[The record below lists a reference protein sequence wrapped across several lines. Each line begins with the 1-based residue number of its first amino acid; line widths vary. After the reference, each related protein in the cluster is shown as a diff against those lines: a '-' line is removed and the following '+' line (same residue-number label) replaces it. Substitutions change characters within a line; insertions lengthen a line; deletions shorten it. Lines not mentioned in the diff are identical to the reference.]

1 MATQS
6 TNNDNTDIS
15 GEFSTTD
22 LEVSNFCGKLSGYFK
37 GSINNWGCNGEFTSY
52 RLNNDELKGIF
63 IGTMNAYGYIKK
75 CVNLKFAELPEEY
88 LYGEY
93 DNYMNNDDSEDD
105 RSEHDD
111 SNNVDN
117 DYHNTN

>member
-6 TNNDNTDIS
+6 TNNDKTDIS
-15 GEFSTTD
+15 GELLPSY
-22 LEVSNFCGKLSGYFK
+22 LEVSGFCGSLTGYLK
-37 GSINNWGCNGEFTSY
+37 GSINDWECNGEFTSY

-63 IGTMNAYGYIKK
+63 IGTMNAYGDIKK
-75 CVNLKFAELPEEY
+75 CEKAELPEEY